1 MTGSIPQGHAKA
13 PADGS
18 ADSAATGPA
27 ATATGP
33 AASAARTAER
43 LRQAG
48 VGILVMLIVQYALGI
63 GVNLF
68 VGLPGHGGVG
78 QAYTHGPL
86 LAIHAS
92 LGLLLILTGIR
103 LLIVAIRAR
112 HAAQTVLTAIGLLAI
127 IAAAVNGALFLGN
140 GANGSSMGMAMST
153 AAALFCYVI
162 SLFIAGSGPR
172 RAADTSGRRQGER

>member
-1 MTGSIPQGHAKA
+1 MSVHTAG

-18 ADSAATGPA
+18 PQGAGGTAFASVPPTRKDLSA
-27 ATATGP
+27 
-33 AASAARTAER
+33 RR
-43 LRQAG
+43 LRLASLG
-48 VGILVMLIVQYALGI
+48 MLVMLIAQYALGI

-68 VGLPGHGGVG
+68 VSLPGHGGVG

-103 LLIVAIRAR
+103 LLILAIQGRRKALI
-112 HAAQTVLTAIGLLAI
+112 VLFAIGLLAI
-127 IAAAVNGALFLGN
+127 VAAAVNGALFLGN

-153 AAALFCYVI
+153 ATALLCYVTGLYTTTL
-162 SLFIAGSGPR
+162 SRP
-172 RAADTSGRRQGER
+172 